1 MLEDEQA
8 PVCTFD
14 GKKVINLASNNY
26 LGLTTHP
33 KLREAAL
40 EATRKFGVGSG
51 AVRTIAGTMKIHM
64 ELEEKIARFKN
75 VEACVVFQS
84 GFAAN
89 AGTVS
94 AVLGK
99 DDFIISDALNHA
111 SIIDGA
117 RLSKA
122 KILVFRHKDIAH
134 AEEQLTSIKNEPGK
148 KLLIT
153 DGVFSMDGDIGPLPA
168 LCDLAEK
175 YGAIMMVDDA
185 HASGVLGRN
194 GRGTIDHF
202 GMHGRVDIQVGTLSK
217 AIGALGGYVCGTRDL
232 IDFLYHRAR
241 PFLFSTSHPP
251 SVAATCIAAF
261 DVLENEPERMD
272 EALGEHALLE
282 KRTRPAG
289 LRHRRAGHAGQRDS
303 DHADHHR
310 RRQAHHGLLPR
321 AVQRRRARD
330 RHRISDSARGQ
341 GAHPHHH
348 DGDAHEGRV
357 GAGARGARKASGSGW
372 GFWQV
377 TKPSRASLGSARS
390 KTRPHTIRPRR
401 SSLWNDFNRRH
412 RRVPRDGHE
421 FQKELA
427 LGVGFQALDLA
438 HQGTILPGLLEDV
451 QIGQDCLA
459 IAEDVEHPVFGARRC
474 LTPQTHCGL
483 GLCRSRG
490 VR

>member
-1 MLEDEQA
+1 MPTVRSNPLSYLSDQLQELKHKGTYFRLRVLEDEQA
-8 PVCTFD
+8 AECTFD

-40 EATRKFGVGSG
+40 AATRNYGVGSG

-94 AVLGK
+94 AVLGRE
-99 DDFIISDALNHA
+99 DFIISDSLNHA

-117 RLSKA
+117 RLSRA

-134 AEEQLTSIKNEPGK
+134 AEEQLASVRDQPGK

-194 GRGTIDHF
+194 GRGTVDHWNV
-202 GMHGRVDIQVGTLSK
+202 HGRVDIQVGTLSK

-232 IDFLYHRAR
+232 IEFLYHRAR

-261 DVLENEPERMD
+261 EVLEQEPERI
-272 EALGEHALLE
+272 EKLWENTRFWKKELGLLGFDIGGKATPE
-282 KRTRPAG
+282 SETPITPIIIGDGKRTMDFSRELFKEGVLGTGIAFPTVPEG
-289 LRHRRAGHAGQRDS
+289 K
-303 DHADHHR
+303 
-310 RRQAHHGLLPR
+310 
-321 AVQRRRARD
+321 ARI
-330 RHRISDSARGQ
+330 RTIMTA
-341 GAHPHHH
+341 
-348 DGDAHEGRV
+348 
-357 GAGARGARKASGSGW
+357 
-372 GFWQV
+372 
-377 TKPSRASLGSARS
+377 T
-390 KTRPHTIRPRR
+390 HTEQQ
-401 SSLWNDFNRRH
+401 L
-412 RRVPRDGHE
+412 
-421 FQKELA
+421 Q
-427 LGVGFQALDLA
+427 QALQVLKQVGKKMAILA
-438 HQGTILPGLLEDV
+438 
-451 QIGQDCLA
+451 
-459 IAEDVEHPVFGARRC
+459 
-474 LTPQTHCGL
+474 
-483 GLCRSRG
+483 
-490 VR
+490 